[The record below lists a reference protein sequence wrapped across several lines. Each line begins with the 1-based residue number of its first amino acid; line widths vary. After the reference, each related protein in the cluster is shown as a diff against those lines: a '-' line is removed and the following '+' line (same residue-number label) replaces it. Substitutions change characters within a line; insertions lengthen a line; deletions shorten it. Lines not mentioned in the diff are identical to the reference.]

1 MDSPRERFY
10 CLVFASAA
18 LAVAYW
24 IPGCQSSS
32 PPALSIEEA
41 KQITSTFAGKPFVAP
56 PRTIADITAI
66 LDQYQP
72 DPTLAA
78 KALALADQPV
88 PSTTDAGTLAK
99 FYYERGLA
107 AERIGRNDQA
117 IQDITTAIEHAR
129 QGRNSDIAV
138 MLNSLAR
145 VEALAGM
152 NSASITHRQEAITK
166 SSRAGQLASWHSVQA
181 RIYAD
186 HGKLDEAQQELDRAK
201 NALVEAGAE
210 RQQPYYKWWTGNVQ
224 QTRGRIA
231 LDTGKYSEAESALRT
246 SVHDYLEAKQSVD
259 PQGQYI
265 NYENAM
271 KDLSRTLSASGRP
284 VEAEIEARAAL
295 TSTLTRRS
303 RYAVETAWV
312 LEALT
317 TAVYAQGRYREA
329 EQLARA
335 GIDIYRVV
343 GVIPASLTLARTRI
357 QLVSALV
364 GQQRWQEALKEFENL
379 RRDLAPDLAG
389 LQSLFQHNVDWPLV
403 LTMAGR
409 NREAIEA
416 AQAVVERLQ
425 KDYGEQHYQTA
436 ITRGILALS
445 LARAGDRSRALAEFA
460 AAVPALLNAARQTE
474 GGDATSGARYQRA
487 LLILEAYIE
496 LLTDI
501 RGTELERSV
510 GVDAV
515 AETFRLADA
524 LRSQTIQRVL
534 GQAGARAAATNGELA
549 DLVRRQ
555 QDSQQQIQALYGLL
569 SNILALPAAQQD
581 QQTLAQLR
589 AQLSPLEAAH
599 QRLVAEITRNFPR
612 YAQLV
617 TPQPITLEQI
627 QASLRDGEALVALYV
642 TPTRTLVWGIPRHG
656 QIAFAVAPLGT
667 EQVEQRVSSLR
678 RALDPGTTT
687 LGELPEFDL
696 AASYQLYNMLL
707 QPVESAWNDAITLF
721 VVPHGALAKLP
732 FGLLPTRS
740 VTLSLETAALF
751 SHYRA
756 VPWLIRRVAIAQLP
770 SAATLPNLR
779 GLPPSRTDRQ
789 PFAGFGDPY
798 FSLAQAE
805 AAKGEDRARIVDSP
819 ATSNLVASR
828 GRALELRS
836 QPQIEGMR
844 SVVLAQLPRLP
855 ETAAELRSIALA
867 LKADPEQ
874 DVFLGKRASVRV
886 VQTLDLANRRVLVFA
901 THGLVAGDL
910 NGLTQPAL
918 ALSAPEVTG
927 IDDDGLLTMNAIL
940 GLRLDADWIVLS
952 ACNTAAGH
960 QAGGE
965 ALSGLGRAFFY
976 AGARGLLVS
985 HWPVETTAAKMLT
998 TELFRQQ
1005 AQNPALTKAQAL
1017 RDTMLSLID
1026 GPGYIDLFANKTVF
1040 SYAHPIFWAPFSLV
1054 GIP

>member
-1 MDSPRERFY
+1 
-10 CLVFASAA
+10 
-18 LAVAYW
+18 
-24 IPGCQSSS
+24 
-32 PPALSIEEA
+32 LSIEEA

-72 DPTLAA
+72 DPTLAE
-78 KALALADQPV
+78 KALALADQSV
-88 PSTTDAGTLAK
+88 PNTTDAGTLAK
-99 FYYERGLA
+99 FYYERAFA

-117 IQDITTAIEHAR
+117 IQDNTTAIGYA
-129 QGRNSDIAV
+129 QQVGDTDIAII
-138 MLNSLAR
+138 LNALAR

-152 NSASITHRQEAITK
+152 YSASIAHRQEAITK
-166 SSRAGQLASWHSVQA
+166 SSRPTVSWHSVQA

-186 HGKLDEAQQELDRAK
+186 HGKLDEAQQELDRAQ

-210 RQQPYYKWWTGNVQ
+210 RQQTYYKWWTGNLQ
-224 QTRGRIA
+224 QARGRIA
-231 LDTGKYSEAESALRT
+231 LDTGKYAEAETALRM
-246 SVHDYLEAKQSVD
+246 SFHNYLEGGQSVD
-259 PQGQYI
+259 PPGQYI
-265 NYENAM
+265 NYENAT
-271 KDLSRTLSASGRP
+271 KDLSRTLAEDGRP
-284 VEAEIEARAAL
+284 VEAEIEARKAL
-295 TSTLTRRS
+295 ISILEKRG
-303 RYAVETAWV
+303 RYAVDTAWV

-317 TAVYAQGRYREA
+317 TAIYAQGRYREA

-335 GIDIYRVV
+335 GVDIYHTV
-343 GVIPASLTLARTRI
+343 GVIPASLTLARTRM

-379 RRDLAPDLAG
+379 RHDLAPDPAG
-389 LQSLFQHNVDWPLV
+389 LQALFQHNVDWPLV

-409 NREAIEA
+409 NREATEA
-416 AQAVVERLQ
+416 AQAVVTQCQ

-436 ITRGILALS
+436 IARGMLALS

-474 GGDATSGARYQRA
+474 GGDAASGARYQRV

-501 RGTELERSV
+501 RGTELERSA
-510 GVDAV
+510 GVEV
-515 AETFRLADA
+515 VVETFRLADA

-534 GQAGARAAATNGELA
+534 GQSGARAAATNGELA

-581 QQTLAQLR
+581 QQALAQLR
-589 AQLSPLEAAH
+589 AQLSPLEVAH
-599 QRLVAEITRNFPR
+599 QRLVDEITRNFP
-612 YAQLV
+612 YYVQLV
-617 TPQPITLEQI
+617 APQPATLEQV
-627 QASLRDGEALVALYV
+627 QARLRDGEALVALYV
-642 TPTRTLVWGIPRHG
+642 TSTRTLVWGVPRHG
-656 QIAFAVAPLGT
+656 QIAFAVVPLGT
-667 EQVEQRVSSLR
+667 EQVEQRVSNLR
-678 RALDPGTTT
+678 HALDPQVTT
-687 LGELPEFDL
+687 LGEIPEFDL
-696 AASYQLYNMLL
+696 ATSYQLYHRLL
-707 QPVESAWNDAITLF
+707 QPVESAWNDATTLF
-721 VVPHGALAKLP
+721 VVAHGALAQLP
-732 FGLLPTRS
+732 FGLLPTGA
-740 VTLSLETAALF
+740 VSLKPEIAALF

-770 SAATLPNLR
+770 SAATLLNLR
-779 GLPPSRTDRQ
+779 GLPPGRADRQ

-805 AAKGEDRARIVDSP
+805 AAKGEDGAKIAGRPTAS
-819 ATSNLVASR
+819 SLVVSR

-836 QPQIEGMR
+836 QPQIDGMQ
-844 SVVLAQLPRLP
+844 SMVLAQLPRLP
-855 ETAAELRSIALA
+855 ETATELRSIAAA

-886 VQTLDLANRRVLVFA
+886 VRTLDLANRRILAFA
-901 THGLVAGDL
+901 THGLVPGDL
-910 NGLTQPAL
+910 NGLVQPAL

-927 IDDDGLLTMNAIL
+927 TDDDGLLTMNAIL
-940 GLRLDADWIVLS
+940 GLRLDADWVVLS

-976 AGARGLLVS
+976 AGARSLLVS
-985 HWPVETTAAKMLT
+985 HWPVETTSAKALT
-998 TELFRQQ
+998 TELFRHQ

-1017 RDTMLSLID
+1017 RDTMLGLIV
-1026 GPGYIDLFANKTVF
+1026 GPGYIDPSANKTVF
-1040 SYAHPIFWAPFSLV
+1040 SYAHPIFWAPFSLI